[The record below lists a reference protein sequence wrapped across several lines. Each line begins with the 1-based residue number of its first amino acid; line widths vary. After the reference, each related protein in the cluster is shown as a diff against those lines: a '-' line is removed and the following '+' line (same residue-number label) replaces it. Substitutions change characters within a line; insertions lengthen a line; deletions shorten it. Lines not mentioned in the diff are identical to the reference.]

1 MELQQVVAASPQSVP
16 PVTELLKEAAELST
30 EEIESRIWKRLQHGE
45 ADWDRKITKREQE
58 PLFILFKATKDNMKS
73 EQERKEAAELLY
85 QLGLLGSPPRP
96 LDGICLG
103 LPEYIEFRLGFARLQ
118 ERGDGGQMSRQMIE
132 QDSREV
138 ATTGMVSDGVEGTV
152 SARTITSCEL
162 LRGYLNLEDQATA
175 CRSGEGDQ
183 GFGQRLEV
191 GGPLM
196 ESLTEEFKS
205 AVGHPD
211 SFVGPEVFRA
221 AARALDDMTSW
232 HPENYV
238 IDLRSCLH
246 DDDPASDGL
255 WAIGA
260 DDGPYPRDLEL

>member
-1 MELQQVVAASPQSVP
+1 MELQQVIVASPQSVP
-16 PVTELLKEAAELST
+16 PITELLKEAAELSN
-30 EEIESRIWKRLQHGE
+30 EEIRSRIWKRLQHGKV
-45 ADWDRKITKREQE
+45 DWDRKITKREQE

-73 EQERKEAAELLY
+73 EQERKEAAELLH

-103 LPEYIEFRLGFARLQ
+103 LPEYIQFRREFARLQ
-118 ERGDGGQMSRQMIE
+118 ETGDDGELSRLMID
-132 QDSREV
+132 QDSREGTTSGTV
-138 ATTGMVSDGVEGTV
+138 ADGVEGTV
-152 SARTITSCEL
+152 SALTITSSAL

-183 GFGQRLEV
+183 GFGQLLDV
-191 GGPLM
+191 GEPLM

-205 AVGHPD
+205 AVGHPG